1 MFVAT
6 QIKTGGESMAQ
17 VNITLSQ
24 EEVLQVLTGDR
35 NEALKFLMER
45 ILNSIMKAE
54 SEEQL
59 GAPRYER
66 TEARQDYRNGVRERT
81 LNTRIGTLVLE
92 VPRHRNVPFHTMVLE
107 NYKRS
112 EASLIATMVQM
123 VIAGVSTRKVAKV
136 VETLCGTSF
145 SKSTVSAL
153 CRELDGEIRQFMT
166 RPLDGIDAPFLMIDA
181 TYFKAREDH
190 RIVSKAFMV
199 ALAIKKD
206 GLREVIGFNVYDAE
220 DNYSWEH
227 FLQSLKDR
235 GINTVKMVIYDAHR
249 SIRKAVANVYP
260 KAAWQR
266 CQVHLER
273 NILDAAPSK
282 YKEGLKLELR
292 KLFTAKTL
300 EEAQKIKTEIVR
312 DYEDVAEKAMQI
324 LEDGFEDSMTVM
336 CLPEYIRI
344 VLRTTNILERL
355 NRELKRRSDVI
366 QVFPNTASVLRL
378 MGAVTMEYSEGQ
390 STKQRIFAESK
401 FEYLRGPMT
410 IYLEKT
416 AERQLGLL
424 AA

>member
-1 MFVAT
+1 
-6 QIKTGGESMAQ
+6 MAQ

-66 TEARQDYRNGVRERT
+66 TQERQDYRNGVRERR

-92 VPRHRNVPFHTMVLE
+92 VPRHRNEPFHTMVLE

-153 CRELDGEIRQFMT
+153 CRELDGEIRQFVT
-166 RPLDGIDAPFLMIDA
+166 SPLDGIDAPFLMIDA
-181 TYFKAREDH
+181 TYFKVREDH

-235 GINTVKMVIYDAHR
+235 GLNTVKLVISDAHK

-260 KAAWQR
+260 KVAWQR

-282 YKEGLKLELR
+282 YKEGLKIELR

-300 EEAQKIKTEIVR
+300 EEARKIKNEIVR

-366 QVFPNTASVLRL
+366 QVFPNSASVLRL

-401 FEYLRGPMT
+401 FEYLKGPMT